1 MKPQLLHPSFVS
13 MLVLSGSALLAQ
25 DRVID
30 YRYAPAYFHTP
41 ICFVDDWQKTMVNEQ
56 GALLYDF
63 GPGPYV
69 RPNTVISIGV
79 KNVSVPSIS
88 QRLESAEI
96 PIVITEL
103 SGDSAKIVLESFAL
117 VPKPSDTAPIKAG
130 SLPVRRTLGFNGAF
144 AWARP
149 EGTADPAF
157 RNVAWGPNRP
167 IIYKVKV
174 ARGSRKKIALGFCES
189 YRTTAGARATEV
201 HIEGSAPRSIDLLAD
216 AKRNQAQVFLFDGK
230 DEDNDG
236 ELHVELRPSSKV
248 GDPNIFLN
256 ALWVFR
262 PDALVTPEEIVSGKA
277 SKQAELYLDCG
288 AEPEIRRL
296 STRIDAIRASISGS
310 NIVPIIRVRTQRD
323 LIFDAKSGVLLFE
336 GRPFVASKP
345 RALSGRKTD
354 TGWEL
359 ELPVGASTVELTA
372 ISGYRL
378 PSNIASVPDLQK
390 ERMRAHTFWT
400 NERRYPRNR
409 IQVPDQQLQL
419 LLDAGMRTLYQC
431 REIVDGVAQFQPGS
445 TVYRGLWIQD
455 ALYDIDGI
463 LMEGDTASAR
473 KATEGLFHFQ
483 DNTGKVK
490 VIWPVDIQRDTPNF
504 IWALVRYA
512 RLANNREWLQTHWSK
527 IVAAMRFI
535 QERRKST
542 LADPQAPYYGLMPPG
557 FVDGGIS
564 GINADYSS
572 VYWVLICTERAVEAA
587 EWLGKTGDSQEW
599 KTFYQELLSSYRFAA
614 ARDLRKDQYGHS
626 YLPVKVADTTHDV
639 PQRAQWVFCE
649 AVNLGSFLLP
659 SDPIVRGTLAVLD
672 SSCVQGLPVSF
683 GWLTGGIGVW
693 FAPLYG
699 LAHYMNGNVEK
710 AADVLYAFAN
720 HATPLGAWAEEQM
733 PKGVSTRTTGDFPT
747 NSAYAGML
755 KLLVS
760 LLVDDKG
767 SSLDLLR
774 GIPAAWLVPG
784 SVIRAKDL
792 FTKFGR
798 ISVETSVSKDGRM
811 GDIVVSSAGY
821 RDADDSMSQYTD
833 QGNTFEVCLTA
844 FKQAGFKMRDGSS
857 PQDRVKVRWGQKLE
871 LQLTR

>member
-1 MKPQLLHPSFVS
+1 MKQAVIFI
-13 MLVLSGSALLAQ
+13 LAGLTFITTSSYTQ
-25 DRVID
+25 KRAID
-30 YRYAPAYFHTP
+30 FRYSPAYFHTP

-79 KNVSVPSIS
+79 KNVRVPFFS
-88 QRLESAEI
+88 QRLENANT
-96 PIVITEL
+96 PIVITEQ
-103 SGDSAKIVLESFAL
+103 SGDSAKVILESFAL
-117 VPKPSDTAPIKAG
+117 IPKLSDTAPEKVVTVPI
-130 SLPVRRTLGFNGAF
+130 RRLLGLNGAF
-144 AWARP
+144 AWVRP
-149 EGTADPAF
+149 EGIADPGF

-167 IIYKVKV
+167 IVYKVKV

-216 AKRNQAQVFLFDGK
+216 AKRNQPQVFLFDAK

-248 GDPNIFLN
+248 GDPNIYLN
-256 ALWVFR
+256 ALWMFR
-262 PDALVTPEEIVSGKA
+262 PDATVTPEEILSGRA
-277 SKQAELYLDCG
+277 SKKAELYLDCG
-288 AEPEIRRL
+288 AEPELRRL
-296 STRIDAIRASISGS
+296 PTRIDAIRASISGT
-310 NIVPIIRVRTQRD
+310 NVVPIIRVRTQRD
-323 LIFDAKSGVLLFE
+323 LSFDAKSGVLLFE
-336 GRPFVASKP
+336 GRPFVASNP
-345 RALSGRKTD
+345 RAISGHKTD

-359 ELPVGASTVELTA
+359 ELPVGASIVQLMA

-378 PSNIASVPDLQK
+378 PKNIAAVPDLQK
-390 ERMRAHTFWT
+390 ERMRARTFWA

-409 IQVPDQQLQL
+409 IHVPDQQLQL

-431 REIVDGVAQFQPGS
+431 REVVDGVAQFQPGS

-455 ALYDIDGI
+455 ALYDIDGV

-473 KATEGLFHFQ
+473 IATEGLFRYQ

-504 IWALVRYA
+504 IWELVRYA
-512 RLANNREWLQTHWSK
+512 RLTNNRAWLQNHWPK
-527 IVAAMRFI
+527 IVAGMRFI

-542 LADPQAPYYGLMPPG
+542 FADPQASYYGLMPPG

-572 VYWVLICTERAVEAA
+572 VYWVLISTERAVEAA
-587 EWLGKTGDSQEW
+587 EWLGKTGDAQEW
-599 KTFYQELLSSYRFAA
+599 KAFYQGLLSSYRSAA
-614 ARDLRKDQYGHS
+614 ARDLRKDQYGNS
-626 YLPVKVADTTHDV
+626 YLSVKVADTTHDV
-639 PQRAQWVFCE
+639 PQRAQWVLCE
-649 AVNLGSFLLP
+649 AVNLGSFL
-659 SDPIVRGTLAVLD
+659 SQTDPIVTGTLTVLD

-699 LAHYMNGNVEK
+699 LAHYTVGNVEK

-755 KLLVS
+755 KLVVS
-760 LLVDDKG
+760 LLADDKG
-767 SSLDLLR
+767 TSVDLLR
-774 GIPAAWLVPG
+774 GIPAAWMVPG
-784 SVIRAKDL
+784 SVIRANDL
-792 FTKFGR
+792 LTKFGR
-798 ISVETSVSKDGRM
+798 ISVEATISKDGRT
-811 GDIVVSSAGY
+811 GTIVVSSAGY
-821 RDADDSMSQYTD
+821 RDADDSMAQYTD
-833 QGNTFEVCLTA
+833 AGSTFDLWLTS
-844 FKQAGFKMRDGSS
+844 FKQAGFKAKDGSELES
-857 PQDRVKVRWGQKLE
+857 RVRIRWNQKFE
-871 LQLTR
+871 LRFQR

>member
-1 MKPQLLHPSFVS
+1 MKQATILILTSLSFIS
-13 MLVLSGSALLAQ
+13 TAAHAQ
-25 DRVID
+25 KRSID
-30 YRYAPAYFHTP
+30 HRYAPAYFHTL

-69 RPNTVISIGV
+69 RPNTAISIEM
-79 KNVSVPSIS
+79 KNVKVQSIS
-88 QRLESAEI
+88 QRLEHADI

-103 SGDSAKIVLESFAL
+103 SGDSAKIILESFAL
-117 VPKPSDTAPIKAG
+117 VPKPSDTTPIKAAP
-130 SLPVRRTLGFNGAF
+130 LPVRRLLGFNGAL

-149 EGTADPAF
+149 EGKADPAF

-167 IIYKVKV
+167 LIYKVKV

-201 HIEGSAPRSIDLLAD
+201 HIEGSTPRSLDLVAD

-256 ALWVFR
+256 ALWMFR
-262 PDALVTPEEIVSGKA
+262 PDARVTTEEIMTGKA
-277 SKQAELYLDCG
+277 SKKAELYLDCG
-288 AEPEIRRL
+288 VEPELHRL
-296 STRIDAIRASISGS
+296 PTRIDALHATISGTD
-310 NIVPIIRVRTQRD
+310 VTPVIRIRTQRD
-323 LIFDAKSGVLLFE
+323 LSFDAKSGVLLFE
-336 GRPFVASKP
+336 GRPFVASNP
-345 RALSGRKTD
+345 RALSGRRTD

-359 ELPVGASTVELTA
+359 ELAVGTSTVQLIA

-378 PSNIASVPDLQK
+378 SKNIAVVPDLQK
-390 ERMRAHTFWT
+390 ERIRAREFWV
-400 NERRYPRNR
+400 NEQRYPRNR

-431 REIVDGVAQFQPGS
+431 REVVDGVAQFQPGS

-455 ALYDIDGI
+455 ALYDIDGV
-463 LMEGDTASAR
+463 LMEGDTVSAR
-473 KATEGLFHFQ
+473 IATEGLFRYQ

-512 RLANNREWLQTHWSK
+512 RLAGNREWLRNHWPK
-527 IVAAMRFI
+527 IVAAMRYI

-542 LADPQAPYYGLMPPG
+542 LADPQATYYGLMPPG

-564 GINADYSS
+564 GITADYSS
-572 VYWVLICTERAVEAA
+572 VYWVLISTERAVEAA
-587 EWLGKTGDSQEW
+587 EWLGKTAEAQEW
-599 KTFYQELLSSYRFAA
+599 STFYQELLSSYRSAA
-614 ARDLRKDQYGHS
+614 ARDTRKDPYGNR

-639 PQRAQWVFCE
+639 PQRAQWVLCE
-649 AVNLGSFLLP
+649 AVNLGSFLSL
-659 SDPIVRGTLAVLD
+659 SDPIVKGTLSVLD
-672 SSCVQGLPVSF
+672 SSCVQGLPISF

-699 LAHYMNGNVEK
+699 LAHYMSGNVEK

-733 PKGVSTRTTGDFPT
+733 PKTVSTRTTGDFPT

-755 KLLVS
+755 KLVIS
-760 LLVDDKG
+760 LIADDKG
-767 SSLDLLR
+767 ASVDVLR
-774 GIPAAWLVPG
+774 GIPADWLFAG
-784 SVIRAKDL
+784 SVIRVNDL
-792 FTKFGR
+792 LTKFGR
-798 ISVETSVSKDGRM
+798 VSVKASVSDDGRTGSIVLSSVGY
-811 GDIVVSSAGY
+811 GDT
-821 RDADDSMSQYTD
+821 DDSMAQYTD
-833 QGNTFEVCLTA
+833 QGNALEVCLNA
-844 FKQAGFKMRDGSS
+844 FRQAGFKMRDGSS
-857 PQDRVKVRWGQKLE
+857 LQDRVKVRWGQKLE